1 MSIGSQQLESYLPV
15 YDTVPETWEEA
26 RQFLIEQL
34 KKISNAV
41 NVREIGWFL
50 DQELLSGKQFIP
62 GAATPP
68 QVRSVFRK
76 VINTGG
82 LVIGLNPAI
91 PHGITFDINF
101 TLVDLWV
108 AATNSTA
115 FTAINMSNPQNV
127 TIDATN
133 IIITSTAAFNRSFC
147 IMEFMLEQ

>member
-1 MSIGSQQLESYLPV
+1 MSISSQQLESYLPV
-15 YDTVPETWEEA
+15 YDTVPETWEEG

-68 QVRSVFRK
+68 QVRTIFRK
-76 VINTGG
+76 VINTGALIVG
-82 LVIGLNPAI
+82 ANPGIA
-91 PHGITFDINF
+91 HGIIFDANF
-101 TLVDLWV
+101 TLVALWV

-115 FTAINMSNPQNV
+115 FTAIVINGNDV
-127 TIDATN
+127 LLGVTN
-133 IIITSTAAFNRSFC
+133 IVITSPAVFDRSFA
-147 IMEFMLEQ
+147 IVEYTLEI